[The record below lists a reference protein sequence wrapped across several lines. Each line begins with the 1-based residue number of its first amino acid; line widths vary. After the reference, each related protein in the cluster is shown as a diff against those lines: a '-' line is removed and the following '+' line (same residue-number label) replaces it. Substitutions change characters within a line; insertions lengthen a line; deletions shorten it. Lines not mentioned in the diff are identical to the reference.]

1 MSSERTKVLLI
12 GFGPTTASA
21 LDSLIE
27 RFDVV
32 GLVRDG
38 EDAVCQR
45 AQGLRITVYADGSL
59 KALDALVS
67 ELQPACVVVSS
78 FDRILPAALIAR
90 SRFVNVHYAPLPQY
104 RGRANVNWALI
115 NGEQQAGISIHT
127 IVPGL
132 DAGNILYQQTIPI
145 HDRDTV
151 GDLYDRL
158 NAIQRQELGRTVQR
172 FLDGDAGA
180 PQDEREAT
188 YGCTRLP
195 EDGEIDWAAPTA
207 AIDRLVRA
215 LTPPYPGAFTYLDRR
230 SLRVWRAEPVR
241 DAPRYVGRIPGR
253 VVGCSKRYGF
263 ADVLT
268 GDGVLRLHEVQL
280 AGADRVC
287 AAEVITST
295 RTTLGLR
302 PSDLLRRID
311 ELEARLAALSAT
323 AARNGV
329 TPVAQPVTGHHL
341 DALEK

>member
-1 MSSERTKVLLI
+1 MSSERARVLLI
-12 GFGPTTASA
+12 GFGPTSASA
-21 LDSLIE
+21 LESLVE

-32 GLVRDG
+32 GVVRDG

-45 AQGLRITVYADGSL
+45 ARGLGIDVYAEGSL
-59 KALDALVS
+59 KAIDAVVS

-78 FDRILPAALIAR
+78 FDRILPAALIAK
-90 SRFVNVHYAPLPQY
+90 SQFVNVHYAPLPQY

-115 NGEQQAGISIHT
+115 NGEGEAGISIHT

-132 DAGNILYQQTIPI
+132 DAGNILFQQTTPI

-158 NAIQRQELGRTVQR
+158 NAIQRHELGRAVQR
-172 FLDGDAGA
+172 FLDGEGGA

-195 EDGEIDWAAPTA
+195 EDGEIDWAAPTL

-230 SLRVWRAEPVR
+230 PLRIWRAEPVH
-241 DAPRYVGRIPGR
+241 DAPRYVGRVPGR
-253 VVGCSKRYGF
+253 VVSCSKRNGF

-280 AGADRVC
+280 PGGSRAP

-302 PSDLLRRID
+302 PSDLLKRID
-311 ELEARLAALSAT
+311 ELEARIAALT
-323 AARNGV
+323 AADRNHV
-329 TPVAQPVTGHHL
+329 TPAAQPAAGHLLHSR
-341 DALEK
+341 EK